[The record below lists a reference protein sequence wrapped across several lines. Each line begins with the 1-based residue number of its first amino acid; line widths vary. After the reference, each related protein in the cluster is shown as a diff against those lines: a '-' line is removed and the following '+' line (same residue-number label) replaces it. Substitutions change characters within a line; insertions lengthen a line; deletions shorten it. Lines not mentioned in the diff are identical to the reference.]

1 MSPTVVRAHVAL
13 RSWSDAAPLLLHRD
27 APNEWF
33 FDPDAGELY
42 WFYNATGAPPAD
54 LEVAATQLEQL
65 ITV

>member
-1 MSPTVVRAHVAL
+1 MCEHTL
-13 RSWSDAAPLLLHRD
+13 RCVHGLTPRRCCCCTHRD

-33 FDPDAGELY
+33 YDPDAGELY